1 MKSPSIFLLEK
12 AQFEHWVRIAQ
23 TIAESTLGIP
33 SEYRGNVGNCLNAI
47 EIGLRLNVSPIS
59 VMQNLRNMGEGGN
72 PVWSANFVRAMIDNS
87 GLFSE
92 PLRFEIESQSS
103 EANYRVRAVATDL
116 DGKLK
121 VGDWINW
128 TMVHLMGWGA
138 NTNWQAMPEV
148 MFRAR
153 AGNAFGNEHCNSLLM
168 GFLED
173 DAKAGSVEAVV
184 TATTVTPQPATDFA
198 SLMNQVQTAQV
209 PLPPPEEGK
218 AEGNAPRATP
228 MDKPTTGIELKP
240 AELVAPPVAAPAQ
253 SILGEIS
260 AVMQMTETAKIP
272 ANPSQE
278 GKAVDVL
285 TDPGKSEEKAEPKAE
300 PKVRK
305 PRAPKVVEPAGVE
318 TAPPSLL
325 MNTTEDKSPAPA
337 SETAAQA
344 PDAHLARELERAA
357 LFSNAMQEIENAAPT
372 KTGLEAAIAVA
383 NGFGE
388 PERVDLYGLI
398 LDQAGA
404 QIEKMAQKPKG
415 IGEAEK
421 AFLATARTL
430 HSGTKDLVIS
440 HPEIA
445 PNRARLSKAYTAM
458 INVVA
463 QLTAAA
469 KEPSI

>member
-1 MKSPSIFLLEK
+1 MKSTSIFLLDK

-59 VMQNLRNMGEGGN
+59 VMQNLRNMGERGN

-92 PLRFEIESQSS
+92 PLRFEIESQAS
-103 EANYRVRAVATDL
+103 EANYRVRAVATGL
-116 DGKLK
+116 DGTLK

-173 DAKAGSVEAVV
+173 DAKAAPAELEVK
-184 TATTVTPQPATDFA
+184 ATTLTPHPATDFA
-198 SLMNQVQTAQV
+198 SLMDQVQTAQV
-209 PLPPPEEGK
+209 PLTPQEEGK
-218 AEGNAPRATP
+218 AESTAPCATP
-228 MDKPTTGIELKP
+228 MDKPTTGIEVKP
-240 AELVAPPVAAPAQ
+240 VELAAPPVVVPVV
-253 SILGEIS
+253 SLLEDIG
-260 AVMQMTETAKIP
+260 AVMQLTETAQVP
-272 ANPSQE
+272 AQPSQE
-278 GKAVDVL
+278 GKADDVL
-285 TDPGKSEEKAEPKAE
+285 ADPGKSEAKAE

-305 PRAPKVVEPAGVE
+305 PRAPKVLAPEPVV
-318 TAPPSLL
+318 TPPPSLTMEVDDDTL
-325 MNTTEDKSPAPA
+325 PAAP
-337 SETAAQA
+337 ETVATA

-357 LFSNAMQEIENAAPT
+357 AFSAAMEAIEQSAPS
-372 KTGLEAAIAVA
+372 KTGLESAIAVA
-383 NGFGE
+383 DGFGE
-388 PERVDLYGLI
+388 PEKVDLYGLI
-398 LDQAGA
+398 LDQVGA
-404 QIEKMAQKPKG
+404 QIEKLAQNAKG
-415 IGEAEK
+415 LGKLEK
-421 AFLATARTL
+421 EFLETARTL
-430 HSGTKDLVIS
+430 HVNTKNVVAG

-445 PNRARLSKAYTAM
+445 PSRARLGKAYTAM

-469 KEPSI
+469 KAPSI